1 MLVVT
6 DGENRE
12 VMVGNTESQKE
23 KEIRLMVGVDIGGG
37 VALYNL

>member
-12 VMVGNTESQKE
+12 VMVENTESQKE

-37 VALYNL
+37 VVLYNL